1 MGSKTVKVPIG
12 MRSSYF
18 AKIKT
23 EPENAHPTYD
33 TVLDMGAAV
42 KWQVAGGN
50 GYEAGRAD
58 PRGQGAQQFCPACP
72 RDGGTDKGRKS

>member
-33 TVLDMGAAV
+33 SKVDMGAAV
-42 KWQVAGGN
+42 KGYVSITTASGGAASALSLHRPMWKPQKAISN
-50 GYEAGRAD
+50 
-58 PRGQGAQQFCPACP
+58 
-72 RDGGTDKGRKS
+72 